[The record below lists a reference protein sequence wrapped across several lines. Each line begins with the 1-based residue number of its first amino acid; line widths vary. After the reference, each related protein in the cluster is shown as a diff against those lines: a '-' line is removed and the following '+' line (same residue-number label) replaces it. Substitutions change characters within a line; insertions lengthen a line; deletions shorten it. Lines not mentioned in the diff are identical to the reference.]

1 MAKDLD
7 IEIENTKLSEKE
19 IKSLNLLS
27 CNSKCAVIV
36 ERETVSEE
44 FKKHLYSLTF
54 SVTNQENKAYD
65 SLDVT
70 LIFPTIALQIKDY
83 AYAHLRSKPV
93 DRDYTELHFSFNAM
107 PEGGQ
112 NQFRPDLL
120 PGRTF
125 TLFGPG
131 GMTHLR
137 YIANDLVEDKS
148 DGLSVRWKI
157 FANGRMVSEGE
168 KLFRELINY

>member
-70 LIFPTIALQIKDY
+70 LIF
-83 AYAHLRSKPV
+83 RSTV
-93 DRDYTELHFSFNAM
+93 
-107 PEGGQ
+107 
-112 NQFRPDLL
+112 
-120 PGRTF
+120 
-125 TLFGPG
+125 
-131 GMTHLR
+131 
-137 YIANDLVEDKS
+137 I
-148 DGLSVRWKI
+148 
-157 FANGRMVSEGE
+157 
-168 KLFRELINY
+168 